1 MKNTL
6 LEKLE
11 KVQAII
17 RESEMGVKKIERLS
31 AETRKAFDNAIK
43 ALAKAR
49 DIDIKKEI
57 QEKKSQL
64 RQWRISIFKTIW
76 PINFKYVLSMPF
88 IYGMIVPFVL
98 LHLGVQIYQQVCFRI
113 YRIPR
118 VKSKD
123 YFIYDRHLLPY
134 LNWLEKI
141 NCIYCSYGVN
151 ILRFSMEVAART
163 ERYWCPIKYAKR
175 VEEPHSQYE
184 KFVDY
189 LDAKDFREK
198 WEDLRDFSDIV
209 VAEAKVEK
217 QECDFKK

>member
-6 LEKLE
+6 LEKIE

-17 RESEMGVKKIERLS
+17 REREVGVKKLERLS
-31 AETRKAFDNAIK
+31 AETRRSFDNAIK
-43 ALAKAR
+43 ALVKAR

-57 QEKKSQL
+57 QEKRSQL
-64 RQWRISIFKTIW
+64 RQWRISVFKTIW

-98 LHLGVQIYQQVCFRI
+98 LHLGVQIYQHVCFRI

-151 ILRFSMEVAART
+151 VLRFSMEIAART

-175 VEEPHSQYE
+175 VEEPHSQYS
-184 KFVDY
+184 KFVGY

-198 WEDLRDFSDIV
+198 WEDLRDFSDV
-209 VAEAKVEK
+209 TAEEVKAKK

>member
-1 MKNTL
+1 MKNQL
-6 LEKLE
+6 LEKLL
-11 KVQAII
+11 KVQAVI
-17 RESEMGVKKIERLS
+17 REREVGIKKLERLS
-31 AETRKAFDNAIK
+31 AETRRAFDSAIK
-43 ALAKAR
+43 ALVSAR
-49 DIDIKKEI
+49 DIDIFEEIKERRNH
-57 QEKKSQL
+57 L

-88 IYGMIVPFVL
+88 IYGMIVPFVIMHIGL
-98 LHLGVQIYQQVCFRI
+98 QVYQQVCFRI

-123 YFIYDRHLLPY
+123 YFVYDRHLLPY

-141 NCIYCSYGVN
+141 NCLYCSYGVN
-151 ILRFSMEVAART
+151 ILLFGMEIAART

-175 VEEPHSQYE
+175 IDDTHSQYS

-198 WEDLRDFSDIV
+198 WQGLRDFSDV
-209 VAEAKVEK
+209 VAKENLENEK
-217 QECDFKK
+217 ECDFKK

>member
-11 KVQAII
+11 KAQAII
-17 RESEMGVKKIERLS
+17 REREIGVKKLERLS
-31 AETRKAFDNAIK
+31 AETRRAFDNAIK

-49 DIDIKKEI
+49 EIDIKEEI
-57 QEKKSQL
+57 REKRNQL
-64 RQWRISIFKTIW
+64 RQWRISVFKTIW

-88 IYGMIVPFVL
+88 IYGMALPLVL
-98 LHLGVQIYQQVCFRI
+98 LHICVQIYQHVCFRI

-151 ILRFSMEVAART
+151 LLRFCLEITART

-175 VEEPHSQYE
+175 VEDPHSQYS

-198 WEDLRDFSDIV
+198 WEGLRDFSD
-209 VAEAKVEK
+209 VAATESEADSKT
-217 QECDFKK
+217 CDFKK